1 MIRLRSALSVF
12 FVVLLIATF
21 QQMAAARGMAPAVG
35 EAVLCLGGVQ
45 VSVPVDA
52 TGAPVKPSHF
62 CPDCTTHASAD
73 IASIGLGAFLTFTS
87 VSLSDRGQEL
97 FAGVTSFIAV
107 ALVTWMVFWMKR
119 TARHLKGQLEGQ
131 MSTAVLAGPLAL
143 AAAAF
148 FAVVR
153 EGLETSLF
161 IYANFKTVSSTP
173 SATVGLVLGLGLA
186 ITLGYLIYRSSIKIN
201 LSKFFNYTGIAL
213 VVVAAGVL
221 SYGIHEYQELGWLP
235 GVDFFLWDVTS
246 VIAKE
251 SLLGGVLAGTIG
263 FDTTTS
269 LLQFVFWGAYL
280 AVVLSLYLKPAASKP
295 APVKS
300 VAA

>member
-1 MIRLRSALSVF
+1 MLSTFIIALREGLEAALIVGIL
-12 FVVLLIATF
+12 VAYLVKTGRKGLL
-21 QQMAAARGMAPAVG
+21 APLWAGVSL
-35 EAVLCLGGVQ
+35 AVL
-45 VSVPVDA
+45 VSLA
-52 TGAPVKPSHF
+52 T
-62 CPDCTTHASAD
+62 
-73 IASIGLGAFLTFTS
+73 GAFLTITS
-87 VSLSDRGQEL
+87 TELSARGEEF
-97 FAGVTSFIAV
+97 FAGTTSFLAV
-107 ALVTWMVFWMKR
+107 GFVTWMVFWMKR

-173 SATVGLVLGLGLA
+173 TATVGLVLGLGLA

-235 GVDFFLWDVTS
+235 GADFFIWDVTS

-251 SLLGGVLAGTIG
+251 SLLGGVLAGTVG

-269 LLQFVFWGAYL
+269 LLQFVLWAAYL
-280 AVVLSLYLKPAASKP
+280 AVVLYIYLKPATSKP

-300 VAA
+300 AAA

>member
-1 MIRLRSALSVF
+1 MLSTFIIALREGLEAALIVGIL
-12 FVVLLIATF
+12 VAYLVKTGRKALL
-21 QQMAAARGMAPAVG
+21 APLWAGVAL
-35 EAVLCLGGVQ
+35 AVL
-45 VSVPVDA
+45 VSLA
-52 TGAPVKPSHF
+52 A
-62 CPDCTTHASAD
+62 
-73 IASIGLGAFLTFTS
+73 GAFLTITS
-87 VSLSDRGQEL
+87 TELSPRGEEF
-97 FAGVTSFIAV
+97 FAGTTSFLAV
-107 ALVTWMVFWMKR
+107 GFVTWMVFWMKR

-213 VVVAAGVL
+213 IVVAAGVL

-235 GVDFFLWDVTS
+235 GADFFVWDVTS

-269 LLQFVFWGAYL
+269 LLQFVLWGAYL
-280 AVVLSLYLKPAASKP
+280 AAVLYIYLKPAASKS

-300 VAA
+300 AVA

>member
-1 MIRLRSALSVF
+1 MLSTFIIALREGLEAALIVGILVAYLVKTGRKGLLAPLWAGVALA
-12 FVVLLIATF
+12 VVVSLAT
-21 QQMAAARGMAPAVG
+21 
-35 EAVLCLGGVQ
+35 
-45 VSVPVDA
+45 
-52 TGAPVKPSHF
+52 
-62 CPDCTTHASAD
+62 
-73 IASIGLGAFLTFTS
+73 GAFLTITS
-87 VSLSDRGQEL
+87 TELSARGEEF
-97 FAGVTSFIAV
+97 FAGTTSFLAV
-107 ALVTWMVFWMKR
+107 GFVTWMVFWMKR

-173 SATVGLVLGLGLA
+173 SATVGLVLGLGVA
-186 ITLGYLIYRSSIKIN
+186 ITLGHLIYRSSIKIN

-235 GVDFFLWDVTS
+235 GADFFVWDVTS

-269 LLQFVFWGAYL
+269 LLQFVLWAAYL
-280 AVVLSLYLKPAASKP
+280 AVVLYIYLKPATSKP

-300 VAA
+300 AAA

>member
-1 MIRLRSALSVF
+1 MLSTFIIALREGLEAALIVGILVAYLVKTGRKALLAPLWAGVALA
-12 FVVLLIATF
+12 VVVSLAT
-21 QQMAAARGMAPAVG
+21 
-35 EAVLCLGGVQ
+35 
-45 VSVPVDA
+45 
-52 TGAPVKPSHF
+52 
-62 CPDCTTHASAD
+62 
-73 IASIGLGAFLTFTS
+73 GAFLTFTS
-87 VSLSDRGQEL
+87 TELSPRGEEF
-97 FAGVTSFIAV
+97 FAGTTSFLAV
-107 ALVTWMVFWMKR
+107 GFVTWMVFWMKR

-173 SATVGLVLGLGLA
+173 SASVGLVLGLGVA

-235 GVDFFLWDVTS
+235 GPDFFIWDVTS

-269 LLQFVFWGAYL
+269 LLQFVFWAAYL
-280 AVVLSLYLKPAASKP
+280 AIVLSLYLKPASA
-295 APVKS
+295 KS
-300 VAA
+300 VPAKTPVA

>member
-1 MIRLRSALSVF
+1 MLSTFIIALREGLEAALIVGILVAYLVKSGRKALLAPLWAGVALA
-12 FVVLLIATF
+12 VVVSLAT
-21 QQMAAARGMAPAVG
+21 
-35 EAVLCLGGVQ
+35 
-45 VSVPVDA
+45 
-52 TGAPVKPSHF
+52 
-62 CPDCTTHASAD
+62 
-73 IASIGLGAFLTFTS
+73 GAFLTITS
-87 VSLSDRGQEL
+87 TELSPRGEEF
-97 FAGVTSFIAV
+97 FAGTTSFLAV
-107 ALVTWMVFWMKR
+107 GFVTWMVFWMKR

-173 SATVGLVLGLGLA
+173 SASVGLVLGLGLA

-235 GVDFFLWDVTS
+235 GPDFFIWDVTS

-251 SLLGGVLAGTIG
+251 SLLGSVLAGTIG

-269 LLQFVFWGAYL
+269 LLQFVFWAAYL
-280 AVVLSLYLKPAASKP
+280 AIVLSLYLKPAANKS
-295 APVKS
+295 APVKTP
-300 VAA
+300 VA

>member
-1 MIRLRSALSVF
+1 MLSTFIIALREGLEAALIVGIL
-12 FVVLLIATF
+12 VAYLVKTGRKALL
-21 QQMAAARGMAPAVG
+21 APLWAGVAL
-35 EAVLCLGGVQ
+35 AVL
-45 VSVPVDA
+45 VSLA
-52 TGAPVKPSHF
+52 A
-62 CPDCTTHASAD
+62 
-73 IASIGLGAFLTFTS
+73 GAFLTITS
-87 VSLSDRGQEL
+87 TELSPRGEEF
-97 FAGVTSFIAV
+97 FAGTTSFLAV
-107 ALVTWMVFWMKR
+107 GFVTWMVFWMKR

-131 MSTAVLAGPLAL
+131 MSTAVLAGPMAL

-213 VVVAAGVL
+213 IVVAAGVL

-235 GVDFFLWDVTS
+235 GADFFVWDVTS

-269 LLQFVFWGAYL
+269 LLQFVLWGAYL
-280 AVVLSLYLKPAASKP
+280 AAVLYIYLKPATSKS

-300 VAA
+300 AVA

>member
-1 MIRLRSALSVF
+1 MLSTFIIALREGLEAALIVGIL
-12 FVVLLIATF
+12 VAYLVKTGRKALL
-21 QQMAAARGMAPAVG
+21 APLWAGVAL
-35 EAVLCLGGVQ
+35 AVL
-45 VSVPVDA
+45 VSLA
-52 TGAPVKPSHF
+52 T
-62 CPDCTTHASAD
+62 
-73 IASIGLGAFLTFTS
+73 GAFLTITS
-87 VSLSDRGQEL
+87 TELSPRGEEF
-97 FAGVTSFIAV
+97 FAGTTSFLAV
-107 ALVTWMVFWMKR
+107 GFVTWMVFWMKR
-119 TARHLKGQLEGQ
+119 TSRHLKGQLEGQ
-131 MSTAVLAGPLAL
+131 LSTAVLAGPLAL

-173 SATVGLVLGLGLA
+173 SATVGLLLGLGLA

-235 GVDFFLWDVTS
+235 GADFFVWDVTS

-251 SLLGGVLAGTIG
+251 SLLGGILAGTIG

-269 LLQFVFWGAYL
+269 LLQFVFWAAYL
-280 AVVLSLYLKPAASKP
+280 GIVLALYLKP

-300 VAA
+300 VAAKAPVA

>member
-1 MIRLRSALSVF
+1 MLSTFIIALREGLEASLIVGILVAYLVKTGRKALLAPLWAGVALA
-12 FVVLLIATF
+12 VVVSLAT
-21 QQMAAARGMAPAVG
+21 
-35 EAVLCLGGVQ
+35 
-45 VSVPVDA
+45 
-52 TGAPVKPSHF
+52 
-62 CPDCTTHASAD
+62 
-73 IASIGLGAFLTFTS
+73 GAFLTFTS
-87 VSLSDRGQEL
+87 TELSPRGEEF
-97 FAGVTSFIAV
+97 FAGTTSFLAV
-107 ALVTWMVFWMKR
+107 GFVTWMVFWMKR

-173 SATVGLVLGLGLA
+173 SATVGLIFGLGLA
-186 ITLGYLIYRSSIKIN
+186 IALGYLIYRSSIKIN

-235 GVDFFLWDVTS
+235 GADFFIWDVTS

-263 FDTTTS
+263 FDTTMS
-269 LLQFVFWGAYL
+269 LLQFVLWAAYL
-280 AVVLSLYLKPAASKP
+280 AIVLSLYLKPAASKP
-295 APVKS
+295 APTKAS
-300 VAA
+300 VA

>member
-1 MIRLRSALSVF
+1 MLSTFIIALREGLEASLIVGILVAYLVKTGRKAL
-12 FVVLLIATF
+12 L
-21 QQMAAARGMAPAVG
+21 APLWAGVAL
-35 EAVLCLGGVQ
+35 AVL
-45 VSVPVDA
+45 VSLA
-52 TGAPVKPSHF
+52 T
-62 CPDCTTHASAD
+62 
-73 IASIGLGAFLTFTS
+73 GAFLTFTS
-87 VSLSDRGQEL
+87 TELSPRGEEF
-97 FAGVTSFIAV
+97 FAGTTSFLAV
-107 ALVTWMVFWMKR
+107 GFVTWMVFWMKR

-173 SATVGLVLGLGLA
+173 SATVGLIFGLGLA
-186 ITLGYLIYRSSIKIN
+186 IALGYLIYRSSIKIN

-235 GVDFFLWDVTS
+235 GADFFIWDVTS

-263 FDTTTS
+263 FDTTMS
-269 LLQFVFWGAYL
+269 LLQFVLWAAYL
-280 AVVLSLYLKPAASKP
+280 AIVLSLYLKPAASKP
-295 APVKS
+295 APTKAS
-300 VAA
+300 VA